1 MKFPPR
7 LPFLAQVLI
16 LLAVTVFAVQVM
28 TVVLIGLLPRPR
40 PPTYRAREVA
50 DALAWNGASRL
61 DPRMIRVEQASA
73 PAPAN
78 DDRFEAPS
86 TRRILAELLSVPEIR
101 VWFSLQNRRRTRTIL
116 NNGLSSPFAPPP
128 RPLAPATSPRPGG
141 PLWLGAGP
149 AAPAPG
155 SPEARLRFEENWPI
169 FGPFT
174 AAVQRPDGRWV
185 VVHPM
190 AEPFPTADQ
199 RRIILWLFGCILLVI
214 PIAYVFARRI
224 TAPILH
230 FAQAAEALGRD
241 PNASPSD
248 IEGPA
253 EIARAAGAFN
263 QMQSRVRALIED
275 RTAMLGAISHD
286 LRTPLARIRF
296 RVERDPVGSRAAI
309 LQDLR
314 QMEQMLSQVLTFVRG
329 ASEAK
334 ERVPLE
340 LRSVLE
346 CVVDGALPPERVRLE
361 DGSPL
366 YVQGDPLELTR
377 LFSNLVDN
385 AIKYGRS
392 ATIRLKADA
401 GEAIVE
407 ISDEGPGLKPEEL
420 EKVFAPFYRADAS
433 RNSGRGGVGLGL
445 SVARSIA
452 RSHGGDVNLSS
463 EEGRGLT
470 AVISLPLQLLPEGG
484 REPPAQAA
492 PAP

>member
-1 MKFPPR
+1 LKPTLR

-28 TVVLIGLLPRPR
+28 TVVMIGLLPRPR
-40 PPTYRAREVA
+40 PTTYRARDVA
-50 DALAWNGASRL
+50 AALAWNGAGRL
-61 DPRMIRVEQASA
+61 DPRTIRLEQASA

-78 DDRFEAPS
+78 DVRFEAPA
-86 TRRILAELLSVPEIR
+86 TRRILAELLSVPESR
-101 VWFSLQNRRRTRTIL
+101 VWFSLQNRRRTRAIL

-128 RPLAPATSPRPGG
+128 RPAAAPRTQRPGR
-141 PLWLGAGP
+141 PPWLGPGP
-149 AAPAPG
+149 AAPAPA
-155 SPEARLRFEENWPI
+155 SPQARLKFEETWPI
-169 FGPFT
+169 FGSFT
-174 AAVQRPDGRWV
+174 AALQQPDGRWV
-185 VVHPM
+185 VVHPKP
-190 AEPFPTADQ
+190 EPFPNADQ
-199 RRIILWLFGCILLVI
+199 RRIVLWLFGCVLLVI

-224 TAPILH
+224 TAPILN

-241 PNASPSD
+241 PNAPPSD

-253 EIARAAGAFN
+253 EIARAAKAFN
-263 QMQSRVRALIED
+263 LMQSRVRALIED

-296 RVERDPVGSRAAI
+296 RVERDPVASRAAI

-329 ASEAK
+329 ASEAN

-346 CVVDGALPPERVRLE
+346 CVVDGALPPERARLE
-361 DGSPL
+361 DGPPL
-366 YVQGDPLELTR
+366 YVRGDPLELTR

-385 AIKYGRS
+385 AIKYGNS
-392 ATIRLKADA
+392 AVIRLKVDA
-401 GEAIVE
+401 GVAMVE
-407 ISDEGPGLKPEEL
+407 VSDDGPGLKPEEL

-433 RNSGRGGVGLGL
+433 RNSVRGGVGLGL

-452 RSHGGDVNLSS
+452 RSHGGDVNLSPG
-463 EEGRGLT
+463 EGGGLT
-470 AVISLPLQLLPEGG
+470 AVVSLPLQLLAEGA
-484 REPPAQAA
+484 RELPA
-492 PAP
+492 